1 MNILITGINGFLG
14 SYVYKH
20 FKNGNVIKGIARSSN
35 KLGDVEIYSS
45 DQLLKINFVPDVVI
59 MCHAAVSSGNDSVL
73 NNQLYDSNV
82 AFTKSVSDKFK
93 SSKLI
98 YLSTVSIYDNTQLI
112 KENSKINPKS
122 EYAISKLWGENIIL
136 NYEKAIVLRISSMY
150 GNGMKENTIIPNYIN
165 QALSNSVIE
174 VWGNGSR
181 KQNYIHVSD
190 VVKYLEAIIENFES
204 NNKTIFLGVSKT
216 EHSNFELS
224 KIISN
229 HTKAK
234 VEFVNEDYSTS
245 YMYNNN
251 FTTETLGFEPQVSFN
266 EAIIN
271 YIECQKKQY

>member
-1 MNILITGINGFLG
+1 
-14 SYVYKH
+14 
-20 FKNGNVIKGIARSSN
+20 
-35 KLGDVEIYSS
+35 
-45 DQLLKINFVPDVVI
+45 
-59 MCHAAVSSGNDSVL
+59 
-73 NNQLYDSNV
+73 
-82 AFTKSVSDKFK
+82 
-93 SSKLI
+93 
-98 YLSTVSIYDNTQLI
+98 
-112 KENSKINPKS
+112 
-122 EYAISKLWGENIIL
+122 
-136 NYEKAIVLRISSMY
+136 MY

-234 VEFVNEDYSTS
+234 VECVNEDYSTS